1 MPIEKR
7 QRSPSVPFI
16 GLARAIVRARE
27 LYDRVGRASLFLSEA
42 ANIWGLAPK
51 TGSAFRTIAALRGY
65 GLIEK
70 DDSVDRIHISDLAA
84 VIFESQEA
92 EALQRA
98 FAAAGLN
105 PEIIADY
112 AAKWGAGRPT
122 DALCIADLQT
132 RHRFTAQA
140 AKSFLQVFDEAMWFI
155 GGGAT
160 GIFAAVPQ
168 GVRQVPPLPSRVR
181 IGDFVQT
188 PTDTA
193 NRVAA
198 AGRRVVWLADGE
210 RYLYVEKSLA
220 RYPAQAITRIEAS
233 SSPSQPIQTN
243 EPPAVKADNETGSH
257 SEAGDW
263 VPFPS
268 IELPEAL
275 GRTQALV
282 DAAGREWVPI
292 IDAANLWYGKPHA
305 GQARRTAAG
314 MCDFGLV
321 EQRGRGRSRRLR
333 VSEVGWRVIKHAG
346 TATGI
351 YALREGISKSRL
363 IVHYAREWQGGRP
376 LNHVCIKQLQR
387 EQGFTAKRAARFLI
401 VFDQCFDIVRATEP

>member
-1 MPIEKR
+1 
-7 QRSPSVPFI
+7 V
-16 GLARAIVRARE
+16 ARR
-27 LYDRVGRASLFLSEA
+27 
-42 ANIWGLAPK
+42 W
-51 TGSAFRTIAALRGY
+51 RTLPLRG
-65 GLIEK
+65 
-70 DDSVDRIHISDLAA
+70 
-84 VIFESQEA
+84 
-92 EALQRA
+92 
-98 FAAAGLN
+98 
-105 PEIIADY
+105 
-112 AAKWGAGRPT
+112 
-122 DALCIADLQT
+122 
-132 RHRFTAQA
+132 
-140 AKSFLQVFDEAMWFI
+140 
-155 GGGAT
+155 
-160 GIFAAVPQ
+160 
-168 GVRQVPPLPSRVR
+168 
-181 IGDFVQT
+181 
-188 PTDTA
+188 
-193 NRVAA
+193 
-198 AGRRVVWLADGE
+198 
-210 RYLYVEKSLA
+210 EKS
-220 RYPAQAITRIEAS
+220 RPIPAQAITRIEAS

-305 GQARRTAAG
+305 GLARRTAVG

-363 IVHYAREWQGGRP
+363 IVHYAREWPGGRP
-376 LNHVCIKQLQR
+376 LNHVCIKQLQQ